1 MIQRIQVRA
10 MTEKIWEGTQV
21 EKIKDGRFAK
31 FANQCKDA
39 ALNLLGHHAKNTKHS
54 RNIPDQK
61 LTLPSD

>member
-1 MIQRIQVRA
+1 MELTHDEVLV
-10 MTEKIWEGTQV
+10 KIGGC
-21 EKIKDGRFAK
+21 GRFAK

-39 ALNLLGHHAKNTKHS
+39 ALNLLGHHAKNKKHS